1 MKATESQVGGNHYKD
16 MPFQPVEL
24 FAKTKCTAFQANIWK
39 YITRYKNGAQDIK
52 KCIHYAQLAM
62 ELKCDGNLGYKKMGI
77 VQTFCS
83 TNKLSDSQKR
93 IVLHAG
99 WDNYQSVI
107 KDCQAL
113 LLKEYPQE
121 MLTWPG

>member
-39 YITRYKNGAQDIK
+39 YITRYKNKNGAQDIK

-62 ELKCDGNLGYKKMGI
+62 ELKCNGNLGCRKMRT

-83 TNKLSDSQKR
+83 VNKLSEEQKA
-93 IVLHAG
+93 VVVMAG
-99 WDNYQSVI
+99 FDEYKIVI
-107 KDCQAL
+107 KYCQAL
-113 LLKEYPQE
+113 LLKEYPHE
-121 MLTWPG
+121 V